1 MAKLWHYRIRG
12 IANKWFDS
20 YLNNRK
26 QLVEVNGI
34 CSDTKIIKF
43 GVPQGLILGPSL
55 FSIYVNDLN
64 RSLTSG
70 NCIMYADDTNVFLK
84 INAMKNFTKLQT
96 KS

>member
-1 MAKLWHYRIRG
+1 MWHYGIRG

-34 CSDTKIIKF
+34 CSDTKIVEF

-55 FSIYVNDLN
+55 FSIYVNDLKRN
-64 RSLTSG
+64 LISG
-70 NCIMYADDTNVFLK
+70 NCIMYADDTNVFSK
-84 INAMKNFTKLQT
+84 INAMKNFTKLQI